1 MNVSIA
7 WQWGLKMCDVFFNP
21 VSSTLNQCSWKHMYS
36 SNIKNPWVE
45 GVQEPGSCMHSIFS
59 STHDFNLANGPPVP
73 NQRKF
78 NILNHPCW
86 LTVYAGLAE
95 PHGDRVAGGSTRS
108 VFNGDGMASHLEMR
122 VIALNLAAKSK
133 SFSNSSRICFYP
145 DHCPNL
151 LWHWKVFTTIK

>member
-95 PHGDRVAGGSTRS
+95 PHGDKSCRWVNQVCIQRWWNAFPLRNEG
-108 VFNGDGMASHLEMR
+108 HC
-122 VIALNLAAKSK
+122 SK
-133 SFSNSSRICFYP
+133 SGSQIKIFLKQLKNMLLSRS
-145 DHCPNL
+145 L
-151 LWHWKVFTTIK
+151 S